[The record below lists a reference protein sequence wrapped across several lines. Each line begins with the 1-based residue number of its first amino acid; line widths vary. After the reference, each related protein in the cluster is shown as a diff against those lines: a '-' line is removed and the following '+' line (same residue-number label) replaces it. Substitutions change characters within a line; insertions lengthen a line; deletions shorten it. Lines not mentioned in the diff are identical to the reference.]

1 MSSDPRM
8 QQVMERN
15 PQVRHALSD
24 PAVLKDLLSMATNK
38 TAYSELMRGHDRQ
51 LSNLENIPQGFQQL
65 QRLYQDMDAA
75 STIKPP
81 SGANQ
86 IISDSSSLEWMPSK
100 QITMDPIPNPW
111 KKAPTPPL
119 NLPSTSKPSTTT
131 TTTFQQPS
139 TSSTPATERFAVQL
153 GVLKDMG
160 FIDQSRNITAL
171 EACQGNVNLAIEWLI
186 RHAEGD
192 QK

>member
-1 MSSDPRM
+1 M

-75 STIKPP
+75 PTIKNP
-81 SGANQ
+81 SSANR
-86 IISDSSSLEWMPSK
+86 IIGNNNSLDWMPSK
-100 QITMDPIPNPW
+100 QVTMDPIPNPW
-111 KKAPTPPL
+111 KKSPTPHSNTRPASKA
-119 NLPSTSKPSTTT
+119 STI
-131 TTTFQQPS
+131 
-139 TSSTPATERFAVQL
+139 SSPQHASASIPPTERFAVQL
-153 GVLKDMG
+153 GILKDMG
-160 FIDQSRNITAL
+160 FVDQASNIAAL
-171 EACQGNVNLAIEWLI
+171 EACHGNVNLAIEWLV
-186 RHAEGD
+186 RHAEED